1 MKAQLI
7 KTSKTASSVNIDMI
21 IALLPVIIFASATFG
36 ARVLAIVAVSVVSA
50 IITEALLSF
59 LLKRN
64 TVSTA
69 TSGAV
74 TGLLISIMLPPS
86 APIWMGCVASVFA
99 VAVIKISLKA
109 VGSKII
115 PNPSATAILLLCSI
129 FGNKAYLSPLPNSEG
144 SALELSPSSLFFSDA
159 AQDISVFDLLT
170 GNRAG
175 LICEISI
182 LLCIAGGIYL
192 ICRRAVDRHI
202 PISFIATYTVALYL
216 LSSFDIQRALLGLIC
231 SSVIPIAV
239 FIAPDGI
246 STPMNKSARLVFGAL
261 AGALSATLSVLFGR
275 DASLFALIIA
285 NLLAYPLDMLLR
297 PAVFGVGKGK
307 KA

>member
-7 KTSKTASSVNIDMI
+7 KTSKTASSINIDMI
-21 IALLPVIIFASATFG
+21 IALLPAIIFASATFG
-36 ARVLAIVAVSVVSA
+36 ARVIAIVAVSVVSA
-50 IITEALLSF
+50 AITEALLSY

-64 TVSTA
+64 IVSGV

-86 APIWMGCVASVFA
+86 APIWMGCVASVFS
-99 VAVIKISLKA
+99 VAVIKIALKA

-115 PNPSATAILLLCSI
+115 PNPSATAVLLLGAI
-129 FGNKAYLSPLPNSEG
+129 FGNKAYLSPLPD
-144 SALELSPSSLFFSDA
+144 SASGTLELSPSSLFFSDA

-192 ICRRAVDRHI
+192 ICRRAVDRYI
-202 PISFIATYTVALYL
+202 PISFIATYTAALYL
-216 LSSFDIQRALLGLIC
+216 LSSFDIQRALVGLIC
-231 SSVIPIAV
+231 SSVIPIAIFV
-239 FIAPDGI
+239 APDGI
-246 STPMNKSARLVFGAL
+246 STPMNKSARLVFGVL